1 MELQENSITKPNLHG
16 QFQRSQVLVWQD
28 LLHTQGKPQSAMKKK
43 GKRKHACQTSINTHP
58 ARVPEDKTDRVEII
72 KRNNS
77 LYSSRTR
84 QLPPSLRTER
94 EDQKYSLLGAE
105 DIQSSTRVDSMALLG
120 TKARDKHY
128 RNDSPVEKTWLA
140 AALRARKA
148 TVRGAH
154 TEVLST

>member
-1 MELQENSITKPNLHG
+1 SSSHPG
-16 QFQRSQVLVWQD
+16 QAPVCNEE
-28 LLHTQGKPQSAMKKK
+28 
-43 GKRKHACQTSINTHP
+43 KRKKETRLSDVHQHPPCPRARRQT
-58 ARVPEDKTDRVEII
+58 TDRVEII

-94 EDQKYSLLGAE
+94 EDQEYSLLGAE

-128 RNDSPVEKTWLA
+128 RNDSPVEK
-140 AALRARKA
+140 
-148 TVRGAH
+148 
-154 TEVLST
+154 